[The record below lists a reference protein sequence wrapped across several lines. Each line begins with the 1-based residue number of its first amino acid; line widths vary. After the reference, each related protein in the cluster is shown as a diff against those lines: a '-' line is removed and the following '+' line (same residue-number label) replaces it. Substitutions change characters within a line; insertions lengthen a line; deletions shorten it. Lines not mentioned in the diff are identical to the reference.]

1 MIGAREA
8 ALLALYDIFY
18 EGKYSNL
25 AVKDTLSKCRGME
38 KNEKALFTNLVY
50 GVVSRHYTL
59 EYVIKKFSSVK
70 PKKLAKYVRLILEL
84 AIYQIMYMDKIPQSA
99 AVNEGVKLS
108 KRYCKRGSD
117 RFINGVLR
125 AVCNGIDNL
134 SYPDN
139 EIENMSVTYS
149 YSPEM
154 TQLFIDN
161 FGKNE
166 AREIMEAMNLP
177 SNLLLR
183 PNILKTT
190 PSELADKLSEENIT
204 VSVNDDGMITAS
216 GFDVGEN
223 KLYKDGYFSVQD
235 RGAYNASVVLNP
247 QSGETVIDMCAA
259 PGGKTTHIA
268 ELMGDT
274 GDIYSWDIYDHK
286 IKLINNACKR
296 LGIKSVHTEVND
308 ATKLNNDFINKA
320 DKVLCD
326 VPCSGWGIIRRKPDI
341 KLSHTELDELY
352 EIQFK
357 ILKNASMYVK
367 KEGVLVYSTC
377 TLNKRENG
385 DNIDL
390 FLKDNKEFEKVYEK
404 TYYPHKENSD
414 GFYICKLI
422 RK

>member
-25 AVKDTLSKCRGME
+25 AVKDTLAKCRGME

-59 EYVIKKFSSVK
+59 EYVIRKFSSVK

-125 AVCNGIDNL
+125 AVCNGIDTL
-134 SYPDN
+134 SYPEDT
-139 EIENMSVTYS
+139 IENISVKYS

-154 TQLFIDN
+154 TKLFIDN
-161 FGKNE
+161 FGEEETIK
-166 AREIMEAMNLP
+166 IMEAMNLP

-183 PNILKTT
+183 PNTLKTNAT
-190 PSELADKLSEENIT
+190 ELADKLN
-204 VSVNDDGMITAS
+204 NDSITAS
-216 GFDVGEN
+216 VTDDRMVSATGFDVGDN

-235 RGAYNASVVLNP
+235 RGAYNASIVLNP
-247 QSGETVIDMCAA
+247 KSGETVIDMCAA

-268 ELMGDT
+268 ELMGDK
-274 GDIYSWDIYDHK
+274 GKIISWDIYDHK
-286 IKLINNACKR
+286 IKLINNSCKR
-296 LGIKSVHTEVND
+296 LGIKSVCAEVND
-308 ATKLNNDFINKA
+308 ATEFNPDYIKKA

-352 EIQFK
+352 DIQLR

-367 KEGVLVYSTC
+367 REGALVYSTC

-385 DNIDL
+385 ENIDL
-390 FLKDNKEFEKVYEK
+390 FLKENNEFEKVYEK
-404 TYYPHKENSD
+404 TYYPHKDNSD

>member
-50 GVVSRHYTL
+50 GVVSRHFTL
-59 EYVIKKFSSVK
+59 EYVIKNFSSVK

-84 AIYQIMYMDKIPQSA
+84 AIYQIMYMDKIPESA
-99 AVNEGVKLS
+99 AVNESVKLS
-108 KRYCKRGSD
+108 KRYCKKGSD

-125 AVCNGIDNL
+125 GVCKGIVTLTYPQDIVENL
-134 SYPDN
+134 
-139 EIENMSVTYS
+139 SVTYS

-154 TQLFIDN
+154 TELFLNN
-161 FGKNE
+161 FGMDETIK
-166 AREIMEAMNLP
+166 IMEAMNLP
-177 SNLLLR
+177 SSLLLR
-183 PNILKTT
+183 PNILKITAT
-190 PSELADKLSEENIT
+190 ELADILNNENIT
-204 VSVNDDGMITAS
+204 ATVTDDGMICAS
-216 GFDVGEN
+216 GFDVGDN
-223 KLYKDGYFSVQD
+223 RLYKDGYFSVQD
-235 RGAYNASVVLNP
+235 RGAYNASVALNP
-247 QSGETVIDMCAA
+247 QGTETVIDMCSA

-268 ELMGDT
+268 ELMGDK
-274 GDIYSWDIYDHK
+274 GKIIAWDIYEHK
-286 IKLINNACKR
+286 IKLIDNACKR
-296 LGIKSVHTEVND
+296 LGIKSVNASVYD
-308 ATKLNNDFINKA
+308 ATQLNADYIDKA

-352 EIQFK
+352 NIQFK

-367 KEGVLVYSTC
+367 MGGVLVYSTC

-385 DNIDL
+385 EMIDL
-390 FLKDNKEFEKVYEK
+390 FMKENNKFEKVYEK
-404 TYYPHKENSD
+404 TYYPHKDNSD
-414 GFYICKLI
+414 GFYICKLR

>member
-25 AVKDTLSKCRGME
+25 AVKDRLSKCRGME

-50 GVVSRHYTL
+50 GVVSKHYTI

-70 PKKLAKYVRLILEL
+70 PKKLAKYVRLILEI

-99 AVNEGVKLS
+99 AVNESVKLS

-125 AVCNGIDNL
+125 GVCNDIDNL
-134 SYPDN
+134 LYPED
-139 EIENMSVTYS
+139 EIENLSVVYS

-154 TQLFIDN
+154 VKLFVDN
-161 FGKNE
+161 FGTEESIK
-166 AREIMEAMNLP
+166 IMEAMNLP
-177 SNLLLR
+177 SSLLLR
-183 PNILKTT
+183 PNVLKTT
-190 PSELADKLSEENIT
+190 VTELADKLKKDNIT
-204 VSVNDDGMITAS
+204 VTITDDGMICAS

-223 KLYKDGYFSVQD
+223 KLYNDGYFSVQD
-235 RGAYNASVVLNP
+235 RGAYNASLILNP
-247 QSGETVIDMCAA
+247 QPGETVIDMCAA

-268 ELMGDT
+268 EIMGDKGT
-274 GDIYSWDIYDHK
+274 IISWDIYDHK

-296 LGIKSVHTEVND
+296 LGIKSVKADVWD
-308 ATKLNNDFINKA
+308 GTKLNKEYINKA
-320 DKVLCD
+320 DRVLCD

-341 KLSHTELDELY
+341 KLSHTQLDDLY
-352 EIQFK
+352 KIQFE
-357 ILKNASMYVK
+357 ILKNASLYVK
-367 KEGVLVYSTC
+367 EKGVLVYSTC

-385 DNIDL
+385 NMIDL
-390 FLKDNKEFEKVYEK
+390 LLEENEDFEKAYEK
-404 TYYPHKENSD
+404 TYYPHKDDSD

>member
-38 KNEKALFTNLVY
+38 NNEKALFTNLAY

-84 AIYQIMYMDKIPQSA
+84 AIYQIMYMDKIPHSA

-125 AVCNGIDNL
+125 GVCNGIDTL
-134 SYPDN
+134 SYPDD
-139 EIENMSVTYS
+139 IVENMSVTYS

-154 TQLFIDN
+154 TQLFVDN
-161 FGKNE
+161 FGREE
-166 AREIMEAMNLP
+166 AIEIMEAMNLP
-177 SNLLLR
+177 SKLLLR
-183 PNILKTT
+183 PNTLKTT
-190 PSELADKLSEENIT
+190 AAELQEKLNSQNISST
-204 VSVNDDGMITAS
+204 VTDDGMVAAS
-216 GFDVGEN
+216 GFDVGES

-235 RGAYNASVVLNP
+235 RGAYNASCVLNP
-247 QSGETVIDMCAA
+247 KSGETVIDMCAA

-274 GDIYSWDIYDHK
+274 GNIISLDIYDHK

-296 LGIKSVHTEVND
+296 LGIKSVKAEVSD
-308 ATKLNNDFINKA
+308 GTKLNEDYINKA

-367 KEGVLVYSTC
+367 REGVLVYSTC

-385 DNIDL
+385 DMIDL
-390 FLKDNKEFEKVYEK
+390 FLKDNNEFEKAYEK
-404 TYYPHKENSD
+404 TYYPHKEDSD

>member
-8 ALLALYDIFY
+8 ALLTLYDIFY

-38 KNEKALFTNLVY
+38 SNEKALFTNIVY

-59 EYVIKKFSSVK
+59 EYVIKNFSSVK

-84 AIYQIMYMDKIPQSA
+84 AIYQIMYMDKIPASA
-99 AVNEGVKLS
+99 AVNESVKLS

-117 RFINGVLR
+117 RFVNGVLR
-125 AVCNGIDNL
+125 GVCNGLESI
-134 SYPDN
+134 SYPEDAL
-139 EIENMSVTYS
+139 ENMSVKYS

-154 TQLFIDN
+154 TQMFVDN
-161 FGKNE
+161 FGRDE
-166 AREIMEAMNLP
+166 AKEIMEAMNLP
-177 SNLLLR
+177 SRLLLR
-183 PNILKTT
+183 PNILKNTAK
-190 PSELADKLSEENIT
+190 ELAQKLTEYN
-204 VSVNDDGMITAS
+204 VSAVVTDDGMLSVS

-223 KLYKDGYFSVQD
+223 KLYKDGYFTVQD
-235 RGAYNASVVLNP
+235 RGAYNASCVLNP
-247 QSGETVIDMCAA
+247 QAGETIIYMCAA

-268 ELMGDT
+268 ELMGDKGT
-274 GDIYSWDIYDHK
+274 IISWDIYDHK

-296 LGIKSVHTEVND
+296 LGIKSVKAHVND
-308 ATKLNNDFINKA
+308 ATVLNKDYINKA

-352 EIQFK
+352 EIHFK
-357 ILKNASMYVK
+357 ILKNASLYVK
-367 KEGVLVYSTC
+367 ENGVLVYSTC
-377 TLNKRENG
+377 TLNRRENG
-385 DNIDL
+385 DMINL
-390 FLKDNKEFEKVYEK
+390 FLKENNEFEKAYEK
-404 TYYPHKENSD
+404 TYYPHEEDSD

>member
-25 AVKDTLSKCRGME
+25 AVKDILSKCRGME

-50 GVVSRHYTL
+50 GTVSRHYTL
-59 EYVIKKFSSVK
+59 EYVIKSFSNVK

-84 AIYQIMYMDKIPQSA
+84 AIYQIIYMDKIPPSA
-99 AVNEGVKLS
+99 AVNEAVKLS

-125 AVCNGIDNL
+125 GICKGIDTL
-134 SYPDN
+134 SYPDDI
-139 EIENMSVTYS
+139 IEKLSVTYS

-154 TQLFIDN
+154 VKLFADN
-161 FGKNE
+161 FGKDE
-166 AREIMEAMNLP
+166 AIEIMEAMNKP
-177 SNLLLR
+177 SKLLLR

-190 PSELADKLSEENIT
+190 PEELADKLTDNDISAT
-204 VSVNDDGMITAS
+204 VTDDGMLSVT

-223 KLYKDGYFSVQD
+223 KLYNDGYFSVQD
-235 RGAYNASVVLNP
+235 RGAYNASCVLNP

-274 GDIYSWDIYDHK
+274 GNIISWDIYDHK

-296 LGIKSVHTEVND
+296 LGIKSVKAEIND
-308 ATKLNNDFINKA
+308 ATVLNNAYVKKA

-367 KEGVLVYSTC
+367 EDGVLVYSTC

-385 DNIDL
+385 EMIDL
-390 FLKDNKEFEKVYEK
+390 FLKDNNEFEKVYEK
-404 TYYPHKENSD
+404 TYYPHRDNSD

>member
-8 ALLALYDIFY
+8 ALLTLYDIFY
-18 EGKYSNL
+18 NGKYSNL

-38 KNEKALFTNLVY
+38 KNDKALFTNLVY
-50 GVVSRHYTL
+50 GVVSRHFTL
-59 EYVIKKFSSVK
+59 EYVIKNFSSVK
-70 PKKLAKYVRLILEL
+70 PKKLAKYVKLILAL
-84 AIYQIMYMDKIPQSA
+84 GIYQIMYMDKIPQSA
-99 AVNEGVKLS
+99 AVNESVKLS

-125 AVCNGIDNL
+125 GVCKGVDTL
-134 SYPDN
+134 SYPEDT
-139 EIENMSVTYS
+139 IENLSVKYS

-154 TQLFIDN
+154 TKIFVNDFGIDN
-161 FGKNE
+161 
-166 AREIMEAMNLP
+166 AIEIMEAMNKP
-177 SNLLLR
+177 SKLLLR
-183 PNILKTT
+183 PNIIKTT
-190 PSELADKLSEENIT
+190 TEALAQKLKENDIT
-204 VSVNDDGMITAS
+204 VTVTNDGMIEAS
-216 GFDVGEN
+216 GFDVGES
-223 KLYKDGYFSVQD
+223 KLYNDGMFSVQD
-235 RGAYNASVVLNP
+235 RGAYNASLVLSP
-247 QSGETVIDMCAA
+247 KKGETIIDMCSA

-268 ELMGDT
+268 ELMGDHGT
-274 GDIYSWDIYDHK
+274 IIAWDIYDHK
-286 IKLINNACKR
+286 IKLIENACKR
-296 LGIKSVHTEVND
+296 LGIKSVKAEVND
-308 ATKLNNDFINKA
+308 ATKLSEAYIGKTDR
-320 DKVLCD
+320 VLCD

-367 KEGVLVYSTC
+367 KDGVLVYSTC
-377 TLNKRENG
+377 TLNKKENG

-404 TYYPHKENSD
+404 TYYPHKDNSD